1 MRELKQL
8 QEENARLKNLVA
20 ELSLDKAILRKM
32 QVHRRQR
39 YVPKRPNLAWSMDFV
54 SDQLVNGHRYRAL
67 TIVDEF
73 TREALAIRVGQRLR
87 AEDVVATCTRLVAAR
102 GAPKRVFVDNG
113 SEFSGRVMDLWAYHN
128 RVHLDFSRPGK
139 PTENCFIRASMD
151 RSATSA
157 STSTGSNALNEAQRV
172 IEAWRIDYNVTRPHQ
187 SLKDLTPVEF
197 AANYNV
203 DDNGDVDI
211 AAGD

>member
-1 MRELKQL
+1 
-8 QEENARLKNLVA
+8 
-20 ELSLDKAILRKM
+20 
-32 QVHRRQR
+32 
-39 YVPKRPNLAWSMDFV
+39 MDFL

-87 AEDVVATCTRLVAAR
+87 AEEVVTTCTRLVAAR

-113 SEFSGRVMDLWAYHN
+113 SEFSGRVMDLWAYHH

-139 PTENCFIRASMD
+139 PTDNCFIESFN
-151 RSATSA
+151 
-157 STSTGSNALNEAQRV
+157 GSFRDECLNVNWFERIDEAQRV

-187 SLKDLTPVEF
+187 SLNDLTPVEF

-203 DDNGDVDI
+203 DDNNDVDI
-211 AAGD
+211 AAGG